1 MELHAR
7 AGGLRRNRVRMG
19 GQPFRAVDVDVQV
32 LTARGKNLLVDQ
44 PVARVRAQRL
54 AGEVVGCQGRQHPDH
69 DDVRADRAGLLLGG
83 VEACPQLGLELL
95 SRPANK
101 AARPD
106 VDLDVELPELG
117 LKGGI
122 CDSGKDLRV
131 AHSRVLAL
139 VHQVEFDFQAGER
152 AFEVELRLAQ
162 HPREYLEG
170 LAQLRAIALPVLT
183 TEVPALDL
191 RAHRPTSG
199 CVVETRSAA
208 LYITPLEPISHHSN
222 AERLIGRRRGLHPA
236 DHTRQLLAVA
246 GRPRPQPRRSGGYFS
261 EALVDNEYG
270 ARGVCDHVGGHAAQ
284 QVSHDAPPPVGADDD
299 EAYLALDGDVD

>member
-32 LTARGKNLLVDQ
+32 LTARGKDLLVDQ

-54 AGEVVGCQGRQHPDH
+54 AGEVVGCQGWQHPDH
-69 DDVRADRAGLLLGG
+69 DDVCADRAGLLLGG

-183 TEVPALDL
+183 TEISALDL
-191 RAHRPTSG
+191 RAHCPTSG
-199 CVVETRSAA
+199 CVVENTLRGALHHTAQTNIAPLKRGKAHWAATRASSCRSHASAPRCRRPA
-208 LYITPLEPISHHSN
+208 SATTAPSVTSAHRTDLGN
-222 AERLIGRRRGLHPA
+222 RRL
-236 DHTRQLLAVA
+236 
-246 GRPRPQPRRSGGYFS
+246 
-261 EALVDNEYG
+261 
-270 ARGVCDHVGGHAAQ
+270 
-284 QVSHDAPPPVGADDD
+284 
-299 EAYLALDGDVD
+299 